1 LTDYSSVIPAKARIQ
16 GDRAPAAAPCS
27 SQGQALDPRF
37 RGGDDVKERHTKPV
51 YDEQALPATRVRG
64 YWQSVF
70 YRLQHDPVTLFFA
83 AIVVLIVLAAVCAP
97 LIAPFDPYKESIVGR
112 LKPFGWR
119 GHPLGTDELGRDMLS
134 RLIYGGRVSLLMGVV
149 PVLVASLIGGMLGVV
164 GGFLG
169 GRANTAIMRTMD
181 VFYAFPSVLLAV
193 AIAGAMGGG
202 MTNGML
208 ALTLVFVPPM
218 CRVAETATTQI
229 RALGFIEAARA
240 SGART
245 TTIIRYHVLGNVLG
259 PVFIYASSL
268 VSVSILLASGL
279 SFLGLGVRPPV
290 PDWGLMLSTLRQ
302 SIYVVPFVCA
312 LPGFAI
318 FITSICCNLV
328 SDGLRAAMDVR
339 M

>member
-1 LTDYSSVIPAKARIQ
+1 MADIAELHSPLEA
-16 GDRAPAAAPCS
+16 
-27 SQGQALDPRF
+27 F
-37 RGGDDVKERHTKPV
+37 E
-51 YDEQALPATRVRG
+51 EQAAPATRVRG
-64 YWQSVF
+64 YWRSVAH
-70 YRLQHDPVTLFFA
+70 RLRHDPVTLIFGA
-83 AIVVLIVLAAVCAP
+83 AVLLIVLAALFAP
-97 LIAPFDPYKESIVGR
+97 WIAPFDPYKESIVGR

-119 GHPLGTDELGRDMLS
+119 DHLLGTDELGRDMLS
-134 RLIYGGRVSLLMGVV
+134 RILYGGRVSLLMGVV
-149 PVLVASLIGGMLGVV
+149 PVLIASLIGGLLGIIGGFV
-164 GGFLG
+164 GG
-169 GRANTAIMRTMD
+169 RVNTAIMRTMD

-202 MTNGML
+202 IGNGML
-208 ALTLVFVPPM
+208 ALTLVFIPPM
-218 CRVAETATTQI
+218 CRVAETATTQV
-229 RALGFIEAARA
+229 RALDYIEAARA
-240 SGART
+240 TGAST
-245 TTIIRYHVLGNVLG
+245 VKIIRYHVLGNVLG

-312 LPGFAI
+312 LPGVAI
-318 FITSICCNLV
+318 FITSICFNLV

>member
-1 LTDYSSVIPAKARIQ
+1 MTDI
-16 GDRAPAAAPCS
+16 AAHPES
-27 SQGQALDPRF
+27 LDAIA
-37 RGGDDVKERHTKPV
+37 
-51 YDEQALPATRVRG
+51 EQTPPATKVRG
-64 YWQSVF
+64 YWESVLN
-70 YRLQHDPVTLFFA
+70 RLRYDPVTLVFG
-83 AIVVLIVLAAVCAP
+83 AIVLLIVLAAIFAP
-97 LIAPFDPYKESIVGR
+97 LIAPFDPYAESIIGR

-119 GHPLGTDELGRDMLS
+119 GHLLGTDELGRDMLS
-134 RLIYGGRVSLLMGVV
+134 RLLYGGRVSLLMGVA
-149 PVLVASLIGGMLGVV
+149 PVMIAALIGGMLGVF
-164 GGFLG
+164 GGFVG
-169 GRANTAIMRTMD
+169 GRANTAIMRTID

-202 MTNGML
+202 IGNGML
-208 ALTLVFVPPM
+208 ALTLVFIPPM

-229 RALGFIEAARA
+229 RSLDFIEAARA
-240 SGART
+240 SGAKT
-245 TTIIRYHVLGNVLG
+245 ITIIRHHVLGNVLG

-268 VSVSILLASGL
+268 VSVSIVLASGL

-312 LPGFAI
+312 LPGVAI
-318 FITSICCNLV
+318 FVTSICFNLV